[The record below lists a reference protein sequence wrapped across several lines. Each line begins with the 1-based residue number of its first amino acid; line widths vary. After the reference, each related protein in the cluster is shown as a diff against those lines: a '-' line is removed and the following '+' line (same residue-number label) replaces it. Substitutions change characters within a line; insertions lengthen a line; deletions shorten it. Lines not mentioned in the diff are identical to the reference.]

1 MWAGGVDLLD
11 NGEPGEKRVDFGRP
25 ATAMPPIEFR
35 PGDGGPALAKGLLR
49 RCDMAGLSR
58 AAWADYVVVCV
69 KFSKWKPTWS

>member
-1 MWAGGVDLLD
+1 MLD
-11 NGEPGEKRVDFGRP
+11 NGEPGEKMEDFGRP
-25 ATAMPPIEFR
+25 PTPMLPTELG

-58 AAWADYVVVCV
+58 AGWADYVVVLV